1 MQKIVPIPLPVS
13 SPSPKEV
20 NSKMECKVIWIV
32 SKQAIFLTKHYPHSF
47 HMNKTLQRTRIIEGA
62 PEPKQAKTAYCLFV
76 CEKKE
81 CCKKYKKK
89 GKEPCK
95 KCPRRG

>member
-1 MQKIVPIPLPVS
+1 MQKNVPNALPVS
-13 SPSPKEV
+13 DASPKEV
-20 NSKMECKVIWIV
+20 NSKLEGKVIWIV
-32 SKQAIFLTKHYPHSF
+32 SKQGLFLAKHYPHSF
-47 HMNKTLQRTRIIEGA
+47 HMNKTLQRSRIIEGA
-62 PEPKQAKTAYCLFV
+62 PEQKQAQAAYCLFV

-95 KCPRRG
+95 KCPKRG